1 MGGNSLGR
9 FVESLK
15 YWTQDDALEI
25 EMIEESEEVLS
36 FNVTRCRYAELY
48 ESLGIREIGTIFSC
62 ARDFALIEGFN
73 PNVTLVRTQTIME
86 GAPYCDSA
94 TGWISRNRAIF
105 NALCISFKMSF
116 PNSSS
121 ILRFFRP

>member
-25 EMIEESEEVLS
+25 EMI
-36 FNVTRCRYAELY
+36 VTRCRYAELY